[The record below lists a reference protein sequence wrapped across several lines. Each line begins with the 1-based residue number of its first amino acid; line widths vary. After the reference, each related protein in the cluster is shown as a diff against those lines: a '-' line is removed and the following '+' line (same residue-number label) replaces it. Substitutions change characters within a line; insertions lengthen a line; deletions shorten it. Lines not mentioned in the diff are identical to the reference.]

1 MEMQAGWALV
11 VDADTSAQALYREA
25 LSELGFEVDI
35 CDRGASTSL
44 SLMRR
49 VYDVILLNPRTP
61 GISGLEMLNPT
72 YRQLLPVPVVVI
84 GAEGSIDPSTLE
96 RPESRSGLLYKPFT
110 ADELCQVVAQ
120 TLRERRDDQQLAL
133 RAVANNSGWQAG
145 GHELTLLYNYLVCM
159 IMAKFEA
166 ERTSLML
173 WSGDSDQVHVVASAG
188 IPFTIPGD
196 TSALLKDSVSGWVIR
211 HAEPLLLEPDGDLP
225 FDLHREWR
233 NQAIGSG
240 ICVPLVTQVQVLG
253 VLAIAR
259 RYGRTPFT
267 NADLDNMVYLAS
279 QVAVLLENARLNA
292 QIQHRAQLLARLNA
306 LSTALFAESD
316 LDQILRLTLDQ
327 IVDVFPHV
335 QGYLFLREAQS
346 PWIDRLLVVGEA
358 PLHEPNLDDLR
369 DQPGLAGQ
377 VLADGVPRLR
387 RLSDLPNE
395 MAMWEQHLLG
405 SSQQLLC
412 VPLKTNASVYG
423 AIELMDQQSLFDEE
437 DVQFMLALA
446 ALVALALEKSQA
458 HTAVAR
464 QASRYDAMFECA
476 TDAILL
482 IDRERQAIVAA
493 NPAAERMSG
502 YSQSELA
509 LIAPARLI
517 APTMII
523 GRSSIP
529 VAELLAGAVSE
540 YDGYI
545 RTRSG
550 YSVPVSIA
558 VNEVAYEAT
567 HYLLLV
573 VRNMSEAQRFAQQM
587 AQTEKLLGMNRL
599 TAAIA
604 HEVNNPL
611 QALHNT
617 LHLLISRSFAEEKR
631 ERLLS
636 MAQMEVDRLT
646 VIVRRMLEL
655 HRPTSADMRLVSIH
669 NLLEGALASAAP
681 QLQQHH
687 VLIERNWAE
696 QLPWVNGIG
705 GHLKQVFHDLVTN
718 AAEAMPNGGRLL
730 VCTRLEEGQNS
741 QTLPRV
747 MVEFVD
753 TGPGIPESET
763 QLIFEPFYTTKRT
776 NTGLGLA
783 ISYSI
788 IERHGGTLTVSSS
801 TSGTTFRVMLPAAA
815 NTFS

>member
-1 MEMQAGWALV
+1 
-11 VDADTSAQALYREA
+11 
-25 LSELGFEVDI
+25 
-35 CDRGASTSL
+35 
-44 SLMRR
+44 
-49 VYDVILLNPRTP
+49 LN
-61 GISGLEMLNPT
+61 
-72 YRQLLPVPVVVI
+72 
-84 GAEGSIDPSTLE
+84 
-96 RPESRSGLLYKPFT
+96 
-110 ADELCQVVAQ
+110 
-120 TLRERRDDQQLAL
+120 
-133 RAVANNSGWQAG
+133 
-145 GHELTLLYNYLVCM
+145 
-159 IMAKFEA
+159 
-166 ERTSLML
+166 
-173 WSGDSDQVHVVASAG
+173 
-188 IPFTIPGD
+188 
-196 TSALLKDSVSGWVIR
+196 DSVSGWVIR
-211 HAEPLLLEPDGDLP
+211 HAEPVLLEPDGELP
-225 FDLHREWR
+225 FDRQNGWR
-233 NQAIGSG
+233 NQAISSG
-240 ICVPLVTQVQVLG
+240 ICVPLVSRAQVLG
-253 VLAIAR
+253 VLTIGR
-259 RYGRTPFT
+259 RSGRTAFT
-267 NADLDNMVYLAS
+267 STDFDQMVYLAS
-279 QVAVLLENARLNA
+279 QIAAVLDNARQNA
-292 QIQHRAQLLARLNA
+292 QAQQRAQLLSRLNA
-306 LSTALFAESD
+306 IGGALLATSN
-316 LDQILRLTLDQ
+316 LDQILDLTVDQ
-327 IVDVFPHV
+327 IAEVFPHA

-346 PWIDRLLVVGEA
+346 PWIDRLIVVGKV
-358 PLHEPNLDDLR
+358 PLHMPNLDDLR

-377 VLADGVPRLR
+377 VLADGVSRLHR
-387 RLSDLPNE
+387 ISDLPHE
-395 MAMWEQHLLG
+395 LAAWEQRLLG
-405 SSQQLLC
+405 PMQQLLC
-412 VPLKTNASVYG
+412 APLRTNASVYG
-423 AIELMDQQSLFDEE
+423 AIELVNQHKAFDEE
-437 DVQFMLALA
+437 ELQFIGALA
-446 ALVALALEKSQA
+446 ALVALALEKAQI

-464 QASRYDAMFECA
+464 QAARYDMLFDSA

-482 IDRERQAIVAA
+482 IDRECQAIVAA

-509 LIAPARLI
+509 LIAPTRLI
-517 APTMII
+517 APAMMI

-529 VAELLAGAVSE
+529 VVELLAGAVSE

-558 VNEVAYEAT
+558 VNEVAYEST

-573 VRNMSEAQRFAQQM
+573 VRNTSEAQRYAQQL
-587 AQTEKLLGMNRL
+587 AQSEKLSGMNRL
-599 TAAIA
+599 TAAVA
-604 HEVNNPL
+604 HQVNNPL

-617 LHLLISRSFAEEKR
+617 LHLLLSRSFTEEKR

-669 NLLEGALASAAP
+669 SLLEGALASAAP

-705 GHLKQVFHDLVTN
+705 GHLKQVFQDLVTN

-730 VCTRLEEGQNS
+730 VCTRLEEVQSS
-741 QTLPRV
+741 QVSPRV

-788 IERHGGTLTVSSS
+788 IERHGGTLTVSSG
-801 TSGTTFRVMLPAAA
+801 TSGTTFRVILPAA